1 MRQLDSKG
9 TSRTAARLRWI
20 AWVLLAG
27 AALASPAAAVTDRIE
42 PGMIQLSGWGGYAWG
57 GKIDFDNGQVSL
69 DSAPSYGAQ
78 VGLRVQDDGFAF
90 ISFTQQS
97 TTARIAYDDAT
108 PNESYGVKVGY
119 LQIGGELDLP
129 MSRHLVPFIGL
140 SIGASYVKPEVS
152 NTNANW
158 FFAGSAL
165 AGIKIPITKNIGI
178 RTQMRFLGTVVS
190 SDTSFYCASGGGG
203 GSCAIRVDDSTGFIQ
218 GDITGGLFVAF

>member
-1 MRQLDSKG
+1 
-9 TSRTAARLRWI
+9 
-20 AWVLLAG
+20 VLLAS
-27 AALASPAAAVTDRIE
+27 LAVASQAAAAVDRIE

-57 GKIDFDNGQVSL
+57 GSVDVTGGQVNL

-90 ISFTQQS
+90 VSFTQQS
-97 TTARIAYDDAT
+97 TTARVSFDNGDPT
-108 PNESYGVKVGY
+108 QSYGVKVGY

-140 SIGASYVKPEVS
+140 SIGASYVKPEIS
-152 NTNANW
+152 NENANW

-190 SDTSFYCASGGGG
+190 SDTRFACGSAGGS
-203 GSCAIRVDDSTGFIQ
+203 GSCAVRVDNSTGFIQ
-218 GDITGGLFVAF
+218 GDVTGGLFIAF